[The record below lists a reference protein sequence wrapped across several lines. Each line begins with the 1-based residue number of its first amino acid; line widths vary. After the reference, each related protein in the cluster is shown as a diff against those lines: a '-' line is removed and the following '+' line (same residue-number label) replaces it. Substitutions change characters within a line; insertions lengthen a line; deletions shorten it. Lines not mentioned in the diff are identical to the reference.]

1 MQPTIVEKHSIPP
14 NTFTLGL
21 LAEEL
26 SVKQPVTR
34 WFVCAFVVFFNSSV
48 EERNSMVDDYKM
60 IIVRDL

>member
-26 SVKQPVTR
+26 SVKQPVTG
-34 WFVCAFVVFFNSSV
+34 WCVCVCVCVCCVFNSSV
-48 EERNSMVDDYKM
+48 EERNCIIEI

>member
-1 MQPTIVEKHSIPP
+1 MEKHYIPP

-34 WFVCAFVVFFNSSV
+34 WFECVCARVVFFNSFV
-48 EERNSMVDDYKM
+48 EERNFIVENDYSEGF
-60 IIVRDL
+60 VRGKK